1 MRARLS
7 LLLLFLLALAAWNA
21 RPVSAHPAD
30 RLLQQVQFT
39 LYGDHIEA
47 TYALTGGLLATGA
60 LANRIDQ
67 NGDGAFSPDEAQAW
81 LQQYLAQISVT
92 RNGAPVAIEP
102 SMVRFAVAPMNEF
115 SLGLTPF
122 VITLSIP
129 TGLTQPGEQKYAF
142 TNDYRLDLTDFKLNV
157 TETTGGRLAAPSYP
171 GKIIKLLVDADPTVA
186 SAPIK
191 PASDASQWGGTG
203 VVSHAREL
211 LERPKTPL
219 FILVMLLIFGSMG
232 ALHALQPGHG
242 KTLVAAY
249 IVATGGTP
257 RDAMTLAGIV
267 TATHTIS
274 VYLLGGATL
283 IASQW
288 FLPARVIPALT
299 VVSGLLVAGMGLQ
312 MLWRSTRRW
321 RVKDALAHHH
331 HHEQHHHHDQMSDE
345 EHARLHAEGHDH
357 HHHHHHHGHA
367 TLSDEEHAKLHAA
380 ELDAV
385 FVERNGKRR
394 VSPKQLLILGISG
407 GIAPC
412 PDALAILLLAIGI
425 GQAAFGMV
433 AIIAFSVGLAL
444 VLIAFGMSVALLRPA
459 WNRIAAERD
468 SGTGWTARASAAL
481 SSAAVISPVL
491 SAVIVLALGVMMLA
505 RASII

>member
-1 MRARLS
+1 VRIRHLA
-7 LLLLFLLALAAWNA
+7 LLLLWISIVVLVPPSA
-21 RPVSAHPAD
+21 SAHPAD
-30 RLLQQVQFT
+30 RLLQQIQVS
-39 LYGDHIEA
+39 LYGDRIE
-47 TYALTGGLLATGA
+47 TSYAITGGLLATGA
-60 LANRIDQ
+60 LADKIDQ
-67 NGDGAFSPDEAQAW
+67 NGDGAFSVEEAQVW
-81 LQQYLAQISVT
+81 LRDFLSQLGVT
-92 RNGAPVAIEP
+92 RDGVAVSIEP
-102 SMVRFAVAPMNEF
+102 TMVSLAVPPMNEF
-115 SLGLTPF
+115 SLGLTPL
-122 VITLSIP
+122 VVNLTIP
-129 TGLTQPGEQKYAF
+129 TGLSEKSEQKYDF
-142 TNDYRLDLTDFKLNV
+142 TNDYRLDLSDFRLNV
-157 TETTGGRLAAPSYP
+157 TESTGAVLASPAYP
-171 GKIIKLLVDADPTVA
+171 GKIVKLLVDADPTIASKPVA
-186 SAPIK
+186 

-203 VVSHAREL
+203 VIAHARDL

-219 FILVMLLIFGSMG
+219 FVLVMLLVFASMG

-267 TATHTIS
+267 TATHTLS

-288 FLPARVIPALT
+288 FLPAKVIPALT
-299 VVSGLLVAGMGLQ
+299 LFSGLLVAGMGLQ

-321 RVKDALAHHH
+321 RPGATATV
-331 HHEQHHHHDQMSDE
+331 EHHHHDEMTED
-345 EHARLHAEGHDH
+345 EHARFHAMVHEHRHHD
-357 HHHHHHHGHA
+357 HA

-394 VSPKQLLILGISG
+394 VSPKQLLVLGISG

-433 AIIAFSVGLAL
+433 AIMAFSVGLAL

-459 WNRIAAERD
+459 WNRITAERNA
-468 SGTGWTARASAAL
+468 GVGWTAWVSSSLNRAAI
-481 SSAAVISPVL
+481 VSPVI
-491 SAVIVLALGVMMLA
+491 SAVIVLALGVVMLA
-505 RASII
+505 RASIV